1 MDSNNS
7 KSDTNI
13 KDASVVRYK
22 AVKRPSA
29 ETDNPFVKTLDSIVS
44 GLEGS
49 LGKRSYL
56 CGNPDCGTLIVFHTN
71 EPRPIVCHRCGAEID
86 WEGEYITRIK
96 ICPKCNNE
104 YDTNANYCQFHSPP
118 VSLIEKVLER

>member
-7 KSDTNI
+7 KSDPNI
-13 KDASVVRYK
+13 KDASIARYK

-29 ETDNPFVKTLDSIVS
+29 ETDNPFFKMLDSIVS